1 MKQMMALFVVAACAP
16 LIWAADVSKAT
27 QPVRIGRNPIVRV
40 VTVSQ
45 AELRGGNDDLL
56 EDTMARLQQAS
67 AFRPDIACLPELFS
81 RRAPESVPGP
91 VTERRMKPSRL
102 RLATF

>member
-1 MKQMMALFVVAACAP
+1 MKLTRALLIAVCAP
-16 LIWAADVSKAT
+16 LIWAADISKTA
-27 QPVRIGRNPIVRV
+27 PPARIARNPIVRV

-45 AELRGGNDDLL
+45 AELRRGNDDLL

-91 VTERRMKPSRL
+91 V
-102 RLATF
+102 RLACRAHLSL

>member
-1 MKQMMALFVVAACAP
+1 MQQKQMMALLMVAAYAP

-45 AELRGGNDDLL
+45 AA
-56 EDTMARLQQAS
+56 ARA
-67 AFRPDIACLPELFS
+67 AA
-81 RRAPESVPGP
+81 
-91 VTERRMKPSRL
+91 
-102 RLATF
+102 